1 MATPPDAAP
10 PPSSGS
16 PLSGLAPDAWGA
28 HAFNRAL
35 ANAPWARERLL
46 AHAGQ
51 RFAVVVGPMVSAFR
65 IGVDGTLEPAGLAGT
80 PPDVELRLSP
90 LALPAFLAE
99 PARWNELVDER
110 GDPALGG
117 TLKELAQTL
126 PWFVEETF
134 ARTFGAVVGQR
145 LADAGRALLKA
156 PVYAAERLAESA
168 TSYARDEAGL
178 LARGD
183 EMRPFVEQ
191 SARLAARVDAAQARL
206 ERLAQALGKQ

>member
-1 MATPPDAAP
+1 VA
-10 PPSSGS
+10 S
-16 PLSGLAPDAWGA
+16 LAPDALGA
-28 HAFNRAL
+28 RAFNRAL

-46 AHAGQ
+46 AHAGSS
-51 RFAVVVGPMVSAFR
+51 FAVIVGPLVSAFR
-65 IGVDGTLEPAGLAGT
+65 ITPDGGLESMRLAGAAT
-80 PPDVELRLSP
+80 QVELRVSP

-99 PARWNELVDER
+99 PARWNDFVDER

-117 TLKELAQTL
+117 TLKDLAQTL

-134 ARTFGAVVGQR
+134 ARAFGAVMGQR

-156 PVYAAERLAESA
+156 PGYAAERFADSA
-168 TSYARDEAGL
+168 TTYARDEAGL

-183 EMRPFVEQ
+183 EMRPLTQQ
-191 SARLAARVDAAQARL
+191 SAMLRARVEAAEARL